1 MRLTAPALALC
12 QLSLVFSLAAAPDP
26 SNVDALARDYA
37 GLPALPRVSNPDP
50 AIPLPPSPAPA
61 APTTAAKAPVKS
73 SAQVAWAAYEKSI
86 GIPLRNWA
94 ALEVAPPKGGT
105 AFYPFSGPD
114 LVTVAQM
121 FPDAERYILV
131 AIQPAGAPVE
141 LSSKSPAALA
151 AFRQKFSG
159 EWAKFGVLGFFR
171 TLDLNEN
178 TASTTAQIT
187 STPVMMAF
195 AASLGFRVDAVRPLI
210 MNPEKN
216 EFEPTVP
223 SKDSKWAS
231 VRLDLSKDER
241 KVVVD
246 YVCLDLSDEYLK
258 SHPHEAQWL
267 KNCSKNP
274 TLLKAASHLLP
285 KPYFS
290 ICRTDVVE
298 GASLLVQD
306 ETGLEYK
313 DLKKIG
319 PVKLYGRF
327 VEAHKLFDPN
337 SQRDL
342 AAAYVESRQTSPL
355 PFSYSYQK
363 AADRRSLQV
372 VRREAVQKDVPKE

>member
-1 MRLTAPALALC
+1 MRLTAATLAFC
-12 QLSLVFSLAAAPDP
+12 QLSFLFSLSAAPD
-26 SNVDALARDYA
+26 SSSVDALARDYA
-37 GLPALPRVSNPDP
+37 GLPVLGEV
-50 AIPLPPSPAPA
+50 SPAAASTPPPA
-61 APTTAAKAPVKS
+61 APSLPPAKAPVKS
-73 SAQVAWAAYEKSI
+73 SAQVAWAAYEKFI

-94 ALEVAPPKGGT
+94 AAEVAPPRGGT
-105 AFYPFSGPD
+105 VFYPFSGPD

-121 FPDAERYILV
+121 FPEADRYVLV

-141 LSSKSPAALA
+141 LSSKTPAALA
-151 AFRQKFSG
+151 AFRQKFSE
-159 EWAKFGVLGFFR
+159 EWVKFGSLGFFR

-178 TASTTAQIT
+178 TASTTAQLT

-195 AASLGFRVDAVRPLI
+195 AASLGFRVDAARPLTL
-210 MNPEKN
+210 NSEKN
-216 EFEPTVP
+216 EFEPAVP
-223 SKDSKWAS
+223 SSDSKWTS
-231 VRLDLSKDER
+231 VRLDLSKDGR
-241 KVVVD
+241 NVVVD

-267 KNCSKNP
+267 KNCGKNP

-285 KPYFS
+285 KPYFTV
-290 ICRTDVVE
+290 CRAAVVE
-298 GASLLVQD
+298 GATLLVQD

-327 VEAHKLFDPN
+327 VEAHKLFDAN

-342 AAAYVESRQTSPL
+342 AAAYVESHQTSPL

-363 AADRRSLQV
+363 SADRRSLQV
-372 VRREAVQKDVPKE
+372 VRREVAQKDAPKQ

>member
-37 GLPALPRVSNPDP
+37 GLPALPQVSNAAP
-50 AIPLPPSPAPA
+50 ASPQPPSPAPA

-73 SAQVAWAAYEKSI
+73 PAQVAWAAYEKAI
-86 GIPLRNWA
+86 GVPLRNWA

-141 LSSKSPAALA
+141 LSSKSPAALS
-151 AFRQKFSG
+151 AFRQKFSE
-159 EWAKFGVLGFFR
+159 EWVKFGVLGFFR

-223 SKDSKWAS
+223 SKESKWAS

-241 KVVVD
+241 KVAVD

-258 SHPHEAQWL
+258 AHPHEAQWL

-298 GASLLVQD
+298 GAPLLVQD

>member
-1 MRLTAPALALC
+1 
-12 QLSLVFSLAAAPDP
+12 
-26 SNVDALARDYA
+26 
-37 GLPALPRVSNPDP
+37 
-50 AIPLPPSPAPA
+50 
-61 APTTAAKAPVKS
+61 
-73 SAQVAWAAYEKSI
+73 
-86 GIPLRNWA
+86 
-94 ALEVAPPKGGT
+94 
-105 AFYPFSGPD
+105 
-114 LVTVAQM
+114 M
-121 FPDAERYILV
+121 FPDAERYVLV

-151 AFRQKFSG
+151 AFRQKFSE
-159 EWAKFGVLGFFR
+159 EWVKFGVLGFFR

-195 AASLGFRVDAVRPLI
+195 AASLGFRVDAVRPLT

-216 EFEPTVP
+216 EFEPAVS

-231 VRLDLSKDER
+231 VRLDLSKDDR
-241 KVVVD
+241 NVVVD

-298 GASLLVQD
+298 GAPLLVQD

>member
-1 MRLTAPALALC
+1 
-12 QLSLVFSLAAAPDP
+12 
-26 SNVDALARDYA
+26 DYA
-37 GLPALPRVSNPDP
+37 GLPALPQVSNAAP
-50 AIPLPPSPAPA
+50 ASPQPPSPPPAP
-61 APTTAAKAPVKS
+61 PVPAAKAPVKS
-73 SAQVAWAAYEKSI
+73 SAQAAWAAYEKSI
-86 GIPLRNWA
+86 GVPLRNWA

-151 AFRQKFSG
+151 AFRQKFSE
-159 EWAKFGVLGFFR
+159 EWVKFGVLGFFR

-195 AASLGFRVDAVRPLI
+195 AASLGFRVDAVHPLI
-210 MNPEKN
+210 MNPDKN

-258 SHPHEAQWL
+258 AHPHEAQWL

-298 GASLLVQD
+298 GAPLLVQD